1 MNNNVEASVAGAKW
15 ARMREAG
22 NETGGKT
29 HVDQGA
35 LCRPLVNPLG
45 FL

>member
-1 MNNNVEASVAGAKW
+1 MNNIVEASVAGAKW
-15 ARMREAG
+15 ARMREAR
-22 NETGGKT
+22 NEIGDKT

-35 LCRPLVNPLG
+35 LCRPLVNSLD